1 MKYDGKR
8 VIIAG
13 GGTGGHLFPALA
25 IGETLEKDGMQVKYI
40 GSKNGIEAKENYIE
54 KNKIELLDLYGV
66 SRSFSLNSFKS
77 NILLLIKIIKSY
89 KKVKNTID
97 TFKPDLVIGTGG
109 YSCAIPLYL
118 AQKKNIHTAIQE
130 QNVMPGLTT
139 KKFSKKSTI
148 VFTAFD
154 ESQKYLN
161 NCNLFLSGN
170 PIRKRIKE
178 KNCMELKKNT
188 I

>member
-1 MKYDGKR
+1 MKFDGKR

-40 GSKNGIEAKENYIE
+40 GSKNGIEAKGNYIE

-89 KKVKNTID
+89 I
-97 TFKPDLVIGTGG
+97 
-109 YSCAIPLYL
+109 
-118 AQKKNIHTAIQE
+118 
-130 QNVMPGLTT
+130 
-139 KKFSKKSTI
+139 KS
-148 VFTAFD
+148 
-154 ESQKYLN
+154 
-161 NCNLFLSGN
+161 
-170 PIRKRIKE
+170 
-178 KNCMELKKNT
+178 
-188 I
+188 